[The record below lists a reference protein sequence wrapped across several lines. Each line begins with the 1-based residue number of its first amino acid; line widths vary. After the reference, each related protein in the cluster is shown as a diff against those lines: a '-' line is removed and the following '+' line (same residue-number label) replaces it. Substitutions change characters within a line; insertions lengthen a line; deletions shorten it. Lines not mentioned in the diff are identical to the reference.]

1 MEFFYASHNSD
12 FYVSYLIVCLFRAPR
27 DELKQLIQSGGG
39 LVSQQARLAQ
49 V

>member
-1 MEFFYASHNSD
+1 MNYGQSCIEN
-12 FYVSYLIVCLFRAPR
+12 IFRAPR

-49 V
+49 VGLLSL